1 MVAETRVRRSPEFEA
16 AQESYIDLLTQ
27 QVGRAP
33 GTAGIPTLAQLGPQ
47 VAGVDPLTQAAQQR
61 AATQAGLGQL
71 TFTPE
76 GTVSGIGTG
85 TGVAG
90 FQPFLDQA
98 AKFQTDAATTLGAVP
113 TDIAAARTTLGG
125 VPSDIAAARTT
136 LGGVPADITAARA
149 LTGPTAFQQF
159 MSPYQQQVIQT
170 TLDEFDKQAA
180 SGIPALQAQ
189 AIGAGAFGGGR
200 EGVQLAE
207 YQAQSDKNRA
217 ALQAQLLQQGFTQ
230 AQNLA
235 QQDFARRQALTGLQ
249 QNLAQ
254 SQLGLGT
261 TTGGLAT
268 SQLGLGE
275 FSRGLASLQP
285 SLEAATQQ
293 QLGTAGT
300 GALSLRQALL
310 DADQQRA
317 QLAYQE
323 PISRIQALGSGL
335 ASQVGGVPTTTQTLG
350 TTQPVASPLS
360 QALQVGL
367 TAYGLGNIFGG
378 N

>member
-98 AKFQTDAATTLGAVP
+98 AQFQTDAA
-113 TDIAAARTTLGG
+113 TTLGG

-136 LGGVPADITAARA
+136 LAGAAG
-149 LTGPTAFQQF
+149 LTGPAAFQQF
-159 MSPYQQQVIQT
+159 MSPYQQQVVQT
-170 TLDEFDKQAA
+170 TLDEFDRQAA
-180 SGIPALQAQ
+180 AGIPALQAS
-189 AIGAGAFGGGR
+189 AVAAGAFGGGR
-200 EGVQLAE
+200 EGVRLAE
-207 YQAQSDKNRA
+207 FQAQSDKNRA

-235 QQDFARRQALTGLQ
+235 QQDFARRQS
-249 QNLAQ
+249 LAQ
-254 SQLGLGT
+254 AQLGLGT

-285 SLEAATQQ
+285 SLESATQQ

-310 DADQQRA
+310 DAAQQRA

-323 PISRIQALGSGL
+323 PISRLNVLGTGL
-335 ASQVGGVPTTTQTLG
+335 ASQAGGIPISTQTV
-350 TTQPVASPLS
+350 QPGGGAGSAGPLS
-360 QALQVGL
+360 QALQTGL
-367 TAYGLGNIFGG
+367 QAYGLGTIFGG
-378 N
+378 RG

>member
-1 MVAETRVRRSPEFEA
+1 MVTETRVRRSPEFEA

-33 GTAGIPTLAQLGPQ
+33 GTAGLPTLAQLGPQ

-76 GTVSGIGTG
+76 GTVDTIGTG

-90 FQPFLDQA
+90 FEPFLDQA
-98 AKFQTDAATTLGAVP
+98 KQFQTDAATTLGAVP
-113 TDIAAARTTLGG
+113 
-125 VPSDIAAARTT
+125 SDIAAARAT

-170 TLDEFDKQAA
+170 TLDEFDRQAA
-180 SGIPALQAQ
+180 AGIPALQAS
-189 AIGAGAFGGGR
+189 AVAAGAFGGGR
-200 EGVQLAE
+200 EGVRLAE
-207 YQAQSDKNRA
+207 FQAQSDKNRA